1 MNCWTKD
8 EPSKAR
14 SETSPII
21 SQQMANFILPHG
33 KKISQLHQLTLSDI
47 KRATTTPAEF

>member
-21 SQQMANFILPHG
+21 SQQMANHILPHG
-33 KKISQLHQLTLSDI
+33 KKISQLHQLGKNEVKCITVL
-47 KRATTTPAEF
+47 